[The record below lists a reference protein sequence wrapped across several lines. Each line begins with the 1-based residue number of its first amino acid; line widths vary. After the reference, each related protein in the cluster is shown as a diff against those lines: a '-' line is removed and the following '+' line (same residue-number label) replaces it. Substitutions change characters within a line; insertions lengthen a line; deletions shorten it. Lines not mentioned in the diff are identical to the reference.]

1 MRLCFPKKELDLNG
15 SALEDGERNI
25 GRDWRSPSLHAVRGA
40 IVTFLPETR
49 WFALYILG
57 VAFEFLEP
65 AFQLSCACGNE
76 EHSDYLLVST

>member
-1 MRLCFPKKELDLNG
+1 MGLHWRVVKEI
-15 SALEDGERNI
+15 LEGTDAPRPCLQLEG
-25 GRDWRSPSLHAVRGA
+25 
-40 IVTFLPETR
+40 R

-76 EHSDYLLVST
+76 EHSDYLVVSI

>member
-15 SALEDGERNI
+15 SALEGGERNI
-25 GRDWRSPSLHAVRGA
+25 GRDWRSPCMQLEA
-40 IVTFLPETR
+40 FLPETR

-65 AFQLSCACGNE
+65 AFQLSCACGKE
-76 EHSDYLLVST
+76 EHSDYFVVST